1 VEWGAFLLISSFLV
15 GPTLQQ
21 RITNIDVVVQGREM
35 KRGLELVRERVDI
48 SASSFQLVNGLKIA
62 MESGMMD
69 SGPPI

>member
-1 VEWGAFLLISSFLV
+1 VEWGTFLLISSFLV